1 MRSQRMEQMEAY
13 ILEHKTVTL
22 DELCEEFGVSKNT
35 VRRDLDVLLENRRFK
50 KIYGGVTVEDFKE
63 LVSFG
68 EHFQAVGKAAHR
80 PESRLSGRGR
90 GCDFH

>member
-63 LVSFG
+63 LVS
-68 EHFQAVGKAAHR
+68 V
-80 PESRLSGRGR
+80 RGTFPSCR
-90 GCDFH
+90 KSSASPRKPPLW

>member
-68 EHFQAVGKAAHR
+68 ERKSSASPRK
-80 PESRLSGRGR
+80 PPLW
-90 GCDFH
+90 